1 MPSQYARM
9 LYINTVIDQLPDN
22 SKKEELYRFS
32 SAENCA
38 QHQRTGM
45 AGGADGLNM
54 LQKKEEVFR
63 V

>member
-1 MPSQYARM
+1 M